1 MDWIYIFFTGC
12 AVLGFCDSVFDE
24 NPNYNLI
31 VIKGFIVI
39 IAGYIVAQGTEN
51 KRVDVA
57 ETLVHAQYNPTE
69 DIDPTAEYEN
79 ENYPVVGDD
88 DFDSQ

>member
-39 IAGYIVAQGTEN
+39 IVFILGMILFPQLFLE
-51 KRVDVA
+51 
-57 ETLVHAQYNPTE
+57 
-69 DIDPTAEYEN
+69 
-79 ENYPVVGDD
+79 
-88 DFDSQ
+88 F